1 MWMARWPVSALLVW
15 LACWVCLAGL
25 RRLGVPLWTAAAVAL
40 LLGLGLALLH
50 VRRWRRVLVALGF
63 PVSAAMLGL
72 PLQAGSAWAWL
83 VALALLAWIYP
94 RRGWSEAPLF
104 PTPRD
109 ALLPLAATVR
119 LPPGARLLDAGC
131 GLGHGLAALR
141 RAYPQARLEGIEL
154 SAPLAWAARQWRRDA
169 RVRQGDLWAQDWS
182 PYALVY
188 LFQRPETMVRAWAK
202 AEAELAPG
210 AWLASLDFEVP
221 GVPAAAQWSLD
232 GGHRLWLYRREV
244 PTAQP

>member
-1 MWMARWPVSALLVW
+1 MPQDSPTD
-15 LACWVCLAGL
+15 
-25 RRLGVPLWTAAAVAL
+25 VPQDSPTD
-40 LLGLGLALLH
+40 LH
-50 VRRWRRVLVALGF
+50 TGF
-63 PVSAAMLGL
+63 RDPG
-72 PLQAGSAWAWL
+72 QAIPA
-83 VALALLAWIYP
+83 ALADFL
-94 RRGWSEAPLF
+94 REA
-104 PTPRD
+104 D
-109 ALLPLAATVR
+109 R
-119 LPPGARLLDAGC
+119 LPGIRVIHQAMREALRPRPGARLLDAGC